1 MLTIFGINSIHFY
14 TALREVLLHHG
25 FTGGMKKD
33 QSWIEMQNSHA
44 QWIEEVALQLL
55 IVLARDRFGD
65 FVSDQVVAPVRES
78 SAMAL
83 GHLVKL
89 MYDPGQV
96 LGMNL
101 DFFKK
106 IRFCQFYQ

>member
-1 MLTIFGINSIHFY
+1 MHRIK
-14 TALREVLLHHG
+14 
-25 FTGGMKKD
+25 GGVTTNDLFMFNK
-33 QSWIEMQNSHA
+33 SHYLVR
-44 QWIEEVALQLL
+44 IV
-55 IVLARDRFGD
+55 VLARDRFGD

-101 DFFKK
+101 DFLK